1 MDLMIDVQGLRK
13 AYGDGDLILKDV
25 SVSFAPGDFVSILG
39 LSGAGK
45 STFLRCLNRLI
56 EPSGG
61 RIMVPRSVLEE
72 APAAQI
78 PAPAAQI
85 PGNAAQIRGSTAQA
99 NGSKATQA
107 GVAQDMVDIASV
119 NSRLLRLWRRRVG
132 MIFQQFNLV
141 KRMSVLDNVLSGTLG
156 EANLLASVVRSF
168 PKGERERALHNL
180 DRVGLLDQAYQRA
193 DTLSGGQQQRVAIA
207 RALMQRPK
215 VILAD
220 EPVASLDPKLSAQV
234 LDTLKRVAVEDGIT
248 VLVSLHVLEL
258 AKAYGDRIIGFQGGR
273 IVFDD
278 RPSALTDEQVERV
291 YFREGYEY
299 AQPTPRVLAP

>member
-25 SVSFAPGDFVSILG
+25 NISFAPGEFVTILG

-56 EPSGG
+56 EPTGG
-61 RIMVPRSVLEE
+61 RIMVPRSVLDGSS
-72 APAAQI
+72 AQ
-78 PAPAAQI
+78 PD
-85 PGNAAQIRGSTAQA
+85 PGRSPELVDLATA
-99 NGSKATQA
+99 GP
-107 GVAQDMVDIASV
+107 
-119 NSRLLRLWRRRVG
+119 RELRLWRRRVG

-156 EANLLASVVRSF
+156 EANLLASIFRSF
-168 PKGERERALHNL
+168 PKAERERALRNL

-220 EPVASLDPKLSAQV
+220 EPVASLDPKLSVQV

-248 VLVSLHVLEL
+248 VLVSLHVLDL
-258 AKAYGDRIIGFQGGR
+258 AKTYGDRIIGFQGGR
-273 IVFDD
+273 IVFDGK
-278 RPSALTDEQVERV
+278 PEALTDEAVERV
-291 YFREGYEY
+291 YFREGYEH
-299 AQPTPRVLAP
+299 APATPRTGISTSAAGAV

>member
-25 SVSFAPGDFVSILG
+25 SVKFAPGEFVTILG

-56 EPSGG
+56 EPTGG
-61 RIMVPRSVLEE
+61 SLMVPRGVLD
-72 APAAQI
+72 
-78 PAPAAQI
+78 
-85 PGNAAQIRGSTAQA
+85 GSDSTERIDMT
-99 NGSKATQA
+99 KA
-107 GVAQDMVDIASV
+107 S
-119 NSRLLRLWRRRVG
+119 SRDLRLWRRRVG

-156 EANLLASVVRSF
+156 EANLLASIFRSF
-168 PKGERERALHNL
+168 PKADRERALHNL
-180 DRVGLLDQAYQRA
+180 ERVGLLDQAYQRA

-220 EPVASLDPKLSAQV
+220 EPVASLDPKLSVQV
-234 LDTLKRVAVEDGIT
+234 LDTLKRVAEEDGIT
-248 VLVSLHVLEL
+248 VLVSLHVLDL
-258 AKAYGDRIIGFQGGR
+258 AKTYGDRIIGFQGGR
-273 IVFDD
+273 IVFDGK
-278 RPSALTDEQVERV
+278 PEALSDNEVERI
-291 YFREGYEY
+291 YFREGYEH
-299 AQPTPRVLAP
+299 APATPRTVAAL

>member
-25 SVSFAPGDFVSILG
+25 NISFAPGEFVTILG

-56 EPSGG
+56 EPTGG
-61 RIMVPRSVLEE
+61 RIMVPRSVLDGG
-72 APAAQI
+72 P
-78 PAPAAQI
+78 
-85 PGNAAQIRGSTAQA
+85 STERLDLA
-99 NGSKATQA
+99 KA
-107 GVAQDMVDIASV
+107 SP
-119 NSRLLRLWRRRVG
+119 RELRLWRRRVG

-156 EANLLASVVRSF
+156 EANILASVFRSF
-168 PKGERERALHNL
+168 PKAERERALRNL

-220 EPVASLDPKLSAQV
+220 EPVASLDPKLSVQV

-248 VLVSLHVLEL
+248 VLVSLHVLDL
-258 AKAYGDRIIGFQGGR
+258 AKTYGDRIIGFQGGR
-273 IVFDD
+273 IVFDGK
-278 RPSALTDEQVERV
+278 PEALSEEAVERV
-291 YFREGYEY
+291 YFREGYEH
-299 AQPTPRVLAP
+299 APATPRTGITV

>member
-1 MDLMIDVQGLRK
+1 MIDVQGLRK

-25 SVSFAPGDFVSILG
+25 SVSFAPGEFVAILG

-56 EPSGG
+56 EPTGG
-61 RIMVPRSVLEE
+61 RIMVPRAVLE
-72 APAAQI
+72 ASGTQNGA
-78 PAPAAQI
+78 
-85 PGNAAQIRGSTAQA
+85 STETIDLA
-99 NGSKATQA
+99 KA
-107 GVAQDMVDIASV
+107 SP
-119 NSRLLRLWRRRVG
+119 RELRLWRRRVG

-156 EANLLASVVRSF
+156 EANVLASVFRSF
-168 PKGERERALHNL
+168 PRAERERALHNL

-220 EPVASLDPKLSAQV
+220 EPVASLDPKLSVQV
-234 LDTLKRVAVEDGIT
+234 LDTLKRVAEEDGIT
-248 VLVSLHVLEL
+248 VLVSLHVLDL
-258 AKAYGDRIIGFQGGR
+258 AKTYGDRIIGFQGGR
-273 IVFDD
+273 IVFDGK
-278 RPSALTDEQVERV
+278 PEALSDEEVERV
-291 YFREGYEY
+291 YFREGYEH
-299 AQPTPRVLAP
+299 APSTPRGASAVV

>member
-1 MDLMIDVQGLRK
+1 MDLMIDVQGLQK

-25 SVSFAPGDFVSILG
+25 SVSFAPGEFVAILG

-56 EPSGG
+56 APSGG
-61 RIMVPRSVLEE
+61 RIMVPRAVLDGGTSTESLDLV
-72 APAAQI
+72 AAG
-78 PAPAAQI
+78 P
-85 PGNAAQIRGSTAQA
+85 RE
-99 NGSKATQA
+99 
-107 GVAQDMVDIASV
+107 
-119 NSRLLRLWRRRVG
+119 LRLWRRRVG

-156 EANLLASVVRSF
+156 EANPFMSLFRAFPRS
-168 PKGERERALHNL
+168 ERERALRNL

-220 EPVASLDPKLSAQV
+220 EPVASLDPKLSVQV
-234 LDTLKRVAVEDGIT
+234 LDTLKRVAEEDGIT
-248 VLVSLHVLEL
+248 VLVSLHVLDL
-258 AKAYGDRIIGFQGGR
+258 AKTYGDRIIGFQGGR
-273 IVFDD
+273 IVFDGK
-278 RPSALTDEQVERV
+278 PETLSDEEVERV

-299 AQPTPRVLAP
+299 AAAPRTILA

>member
-25 SVSFAPGDFVSILG
+25 NVSFAPGEFITILG

-56 EPSGG
+56 EPTGG
-61 RIMVPRSVLEE
+61 RILVPRAVLEDD
-72 APAAQI
+72 PT
-78 PAPAAQI
+78 
-85 PGNAAQIRGSTAQA
+85 GGSTDLIDVVTAA
-99 NGSKATQA
+99 P
-107 GVAQDMVDIASV
+107 
-119 NSRLLRLWRRRVG
+119 RELRLWRRRVG

-156 EANLLASVVRSF
+156 EANLFTSVFRSF
-168 PKGERERALHNL
+168 PKADRERALRNL

-220 EPVASLDPKLSAQV
+220 EPVASLDPKLSVQV

-248 VLVSLHVLEL
+248 VLVSLHVLDL

-273 IVFDD
+273 IVFDGK
-278 RPSALTDEQVERV
+278 PEALSEEAIERV
-291 YFREGYEY
+291 YFREGYEH
-299 AQPTPRVLAP
+299 APATPRTLQAF

>member
-25 SVSFAPGDFVSILG
+25 SVTFAPGEFVTILG

-61 RIMVPRSVLEE
+61 SISVPRAILED
-72 APAAQI
+72 AS
-78 PAPAAQI
+78 
-85 PGNAAQIRGSTAQA
+85 RG
-99 NGSKATQA
+99 A
-107 GVAQDMVDIASV
+107 GAGEMVDLAKASA
-119 NSRLLRLWRRRVG
+119 RELRLWRRRVG

-156 EANLLASVVRSF
+156 EANLFASIFRSF
-168 PKGERERALHNL
+168 PKAERERALRNL

-220 EPVASLDPKLSAQV
+220 EPVASLDPKLSVQV
-234 LDTLKRVAVEDGIT
+234 LDTLKRVAEEDGIT
-248 VLVSLHVLEL
+248 VLVSLHVLDL
-258 AKAYGDRIIGFQGGR
+258 AKTYGDRIIGFQGGR
-273 IVFDD
+273 IVFDGK
-278 RPSALTDEQVERV
+278 PEALSDNEVERI
-291 YFREGYEY
+291 YFREGYEH
-299 AQPTPRVLAP
+299 APATQRTTAHV

>member
-25 SVSFAPGDFVSILG
+25 SVSFAPGEFVAILG

-56 EPSGG
+56 EPTGG
-61 RIMVPRSVLEE
+61 RIMVPRAVLEASGTHGGASAE
-72 APAAQI
+72 PIDLA
-78 PAPAAQI
+78 
-85 PGNAAQIRGSTAQA
+85 
-99 NGSKATQA
+99 KA
-107 GVAQDMVDIASV
+107 SP
-119 NSRLLRLWRRRVG
+119 RELRLWRRRVG

-156 EANLLASVVRSF
+156 EANVLASVFRSF
-168 PKGERERALHNL
+168 PRAERERALHNL

-220 EPVASLDPKLSAQV
+220 EPVASLDPKLSVQV
-234 LDTLKRVAVEDGIT
+234 LDTLKRVAEEDGIT
-248 VLVSLHVLEL
+248 VLVSLHVLDL
-258 AKAYGDRIIGFQGGR
+258 AKTYGDRIIGFQGGR
-273 IVFDD
+273 IVFDGK
-278 RPSALTDEQVERV
+278 PEALSDEEVERV
-291 YFREGYEY
+291 YFREGYEH
-299 AQPTPRVLAP
+299 APSTPRGASVVV

>member
-25 SVSFAPGDFVSILG
+25 SVSFAPGDFVAILG

-45 STFLRCLNRLI
+45 STFLRCLNRLV
-56 EPSGG
+56 EPTGG
-61 RIMVPRSVLEE
+61 RILVPRGVLDGSDSVE
-72 APAAQI
+72 
-78 PAPAAQI
+78 
-85 PGNAAQIRGSTAQA
+85 
-99 NGSKATQA
+99 K
-107 GVAQDMVDIASV
+107 VDIAKASP
-119 NSRLLRLWRRRVG
+119 RELRLWRRRVG

-156 EANLLASVVRSF
+156 EANLLASVFRTF
-168 PKGERERALHNL
+168 PKAERERALRNL

-220 EPVASLDPKLSAQV
+220 EPVASLDPKLSVQV
-234 LDTLKRVAVEDGIT
+234 LDTLKRVAEEDGIT
-248 VLVSLHVLEL
+248 VLVSLHVLDL
-258 AKAYGDRIIGFQGGR
+258 AKSYGDRIIGFQGGR
-273 IVFDD
+273 IVFDGK
-278 RPSALTDEQVERV
+278 PEALNDAEVERI
-291 YFREGYEY
+291 YYREGYEY
-299 AQPTPRVLAP
+299 APATYRTGQLV

>member
-1 MDLMIDVQGLRK
+1 MDFMIDVQGLRK

-25 SVSFAPGDFVSILG
+25 TLSFAPGEFVTILG

-56 EPSGG
+56 EPTGG
-61 RIMVPRSVLEE
+61 SIMVPRSVLEDS
-72 APAAQI
+72 APASELVDLA
-78 PAPAAQI
+78 
-85 PGNAAQIRGSTAQA
+85 
-99 NGSKATQA
+99 KA
-107 GVAQDMVDIASV
+107 GP
-119 NSRLLRLWRRRVG
+119 RELRLWRRRVG

-156 EANLLASVVRSF
+156 EANLFASVFRSF
-168 PKGERERALHNL
+168 PKAERERALRNL

-220 EPVASLDPKLSAQV
+220 EPVASLDPKLSVQV

-248 VLVSLHVLEL
+248 VLVSLHVLDL
-258 AKAYGDRIIGFQGGR
+258 AKTYGDRIIGFQGGR
-273 IVFDD
+273 IVFDGK
-278 RPSALTDEQVERV
+278 PEALSDEAVERV
-291 YFREGYEY
+291 YFREGYEH
-299 AQPTPRVLAP
+299 APATPRTLQAF